1 MKKIL
6 VTGGFGFIGSHLLP
20 ELYKSKNDVFTL
32 SRTKQIS
39 PNHFSCDFFDDDI
52 RENILRNLKPDTI
65 IHLAWETTPQ
75 KFYES
80 KNNIKWR
87 EATIDFIE
95 KFYKFSGKKF
105 IFSSTCDEY
114 GFSNLEE
121 KILET
126 KPCQPKTLY
135 GKSKNMVS
143 DFLLNNYRE
152 KSVVLRNFFVC
163 GPGENKGKLLSFL
176 IDKVIKKKPILLKRP
191 FDQVDFID
199 VRDVANIISQ
209 FVNNNNNGVFNVG
222 SSSIH
227 TPLILAKKI
236 VELKGNN
243 QIKLEKNK
251 FEEKDFRSIVANN
264 NKLTNILNYK
274 MQFDMDKTLKDLI
287 KVHDI

>member
-20 ELYKSKNDVFTL
+20 ELYKSKNDIFTL
-32 SRTKQIS
+32 SRTKKTS
-39 PNHFSCDFFDDDI
+39 PTHFSCNFFDNEI
-52 RENILRNLKPDTI
+52 RENILRKVKPDII

-80 KNNIKWR
+80 KQNIKWC

-95 KFYKFSGKKF
+95 KFYKLNGKKF

-114 GFSNLEE
+114 GFSNIKE
-121 KILET
+121 KILES
-126 KPCQPKTLY
+126 KPCKPITLY

-143 DFLLNNYRE
+143 NFLFNNYRE
-152 KSVVLRNFFVC
+152 KSIILRNFFVC
-163 GPGENKGKLLSFL
+163 GPGENKEKLLSSL
-176 IDKVIKKKPILLKRP
+176 IDKVIKKKPIFLKRP

-209 FVNNNNNGVFNVG
+209 FAQKNNNGIFNVG
-222 SSSIH
+222 TSSNN
-227 TPLILAKKI
+227 TPLSLAEKI

-243 QIKLEKNK
+243 QIKFEKNK
-251 FEEKDFRSIVANN
+251 FEEKDLRSIVANN
-264 NKLTNILNYK
+264 NKLTNILKYK